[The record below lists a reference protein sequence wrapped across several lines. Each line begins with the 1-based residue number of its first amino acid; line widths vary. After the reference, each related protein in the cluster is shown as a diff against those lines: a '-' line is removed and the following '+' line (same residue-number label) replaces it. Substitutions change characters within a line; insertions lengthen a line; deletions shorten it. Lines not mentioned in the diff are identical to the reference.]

1 MNIFDWKK
9 MDQLDKFLFVY
20 IPAIAIV
27 VISVVLA
34 ASFWQGILLFTILS
48 VAYLSIQF
56 LLQGVLLFFPSERKK
71 LKKTN
76 C

>member
-1 MNIFDWKK
+1 MNIFDFRN
-9 MDQLDKFLFVY
+9 MSQLDKFLFVY

-34 ASFWQGILLFTILS
+34 GSFWQGILLFAILS

-56 LLQGVLLFFPSERKK
+56 LLQGLLLFLPSERKK
-71 LKKTN
+71 LKEN
-76 C
+76 